1 MNSIMKNTL
10 KLVGATAFLL
20 TLSLNAFAADT
31 TVPSDV
37 ENFTGTPGDSK
48 IDLKWDAAT
57 DDTGVAGYVVYYGLS
72 PVTEPGQSYDENK
85 DVGNVTEYS
94 LTGLTN
100 GKKYYLSVIAYD
112 AAKNESAAWA
122 TELSVTPNA
131 GGSAS
136 DTVSPQVASAEAVSK
151 EEVKVVFS
159 EEIVLPSEN
168 AETEFAIEDQETFEP
183 LEVKSVKMDDED
195 ESNKTV
201 ILETAT
207 QTKDNEYKL
216 TVNIGIKDK
225 AGNNI
230 ISGTSDTALFTGSDA
245 EKVAN
250 DTSAPKLLSVEVLDT
265 EHIVLQFDEAV
276 VVSLDPT
283 SNFNIVQKNDG
294 TKKLAIKGVELGK
307 SDAGVDNASVLLTT
321 EAMAGVTYMVNAVN
335 LKDMAGNTSV
345 LSETTKEFT
354 GVGENPGE
362 DGTDED
368 DDVPADDDD
377 DDTPAAELVAKFMAK
392 TVFENDSM
400 VVKLSWDIIA
410 ATKDQIA
417 SQKIYMSKNSNNKFA
432 LKETLGADVNKY
444 DVVGLGAGDYW
455 FKITTIDK
463 EGKES
468 TGLTTGKVTIAE
480 TGPGLLGL
488 LVFSVGLGGII
499 RKKKLA

>member
-1 MNSIMKNTL
+1 MLKNTL

-20 TLSLNAFAADT
+20 TLSLNVYAVDT
-31 TVPSDV
+31 TNPSDV

-57 DDTGVAGYVVYYGLS
+57 DDTGIAGYVVYYGLS

-85 DVGNVTEYS
+85 DVGNVTEYT
-94 LTGLTN
+94 LDGLTN
-100 GKKYYLSVIAYD
+100 GAKYYLSVIAYD
-112 AAKNESAAWA
+112 EAKNESEAWA

-131 GGSAS
+131 EGLAS
-136 DTVSPQVASAEAVSK
+136 DSVSPQVSSAEAVSK

-168 AETEFAIEDQETFEP
+168 AETEFAIENQETFEP
-183 LEVKSVKMDDED
+183 LEVKSVKMDEED
-195 ESNKTV
+195 TENKTV

-230 ISGTSDTALFTGSDA
+230 ISGTSDTALFNGSDK
-245 EKVAN
+245 EKMTLDIA
-250 DTSAPKLLSVEVLDT
+250 SPKLLSVEVLDT
-265 EHIVLQFDEAV
+265 EHLVLQFDEAV
-276 VVSLDPT
+276 VLSLDPT
-283 SNFNIVQKNDG
+283 ANFTIVQKNDG
-294 TKKLAIKGVELGK
+294 TKKLSIKGVELGK

-321 EAMAGVTYMVNAVN
+321 EAMSGTVYMVSAVN

-354 GVGENPGE
+354 GLGENPGE

-368 DDVPADDDD
+368 DDVPADDDE
-377 DDTPAAELVAKFMAK
+377 DDTLASELVAKFMAK

-400 VVKLSWDIIA
+400 VVKLSWDIIT
-410 ATKDQIA
+410 ATKDQID

-444 DVVGLGAGDYW
+444 DVVGLDSGDYW

-463 EGKES
+463 DGKES
-468 TGLTTGKVTIAE
+468 AGLMTNKVTIAE

-488 LVFSVGLGGII
+488 AVFSLGLGGII
-499 RKKKLA
+499 RKKKLS